1 MVGRTIAQPRSLD
14 ETLAKSQAS
23 MADQDFAK
31 PKAVKESFDP
41 SQQQP
46 LAHDRVKVKHGIT
59 FAHEDELPKL
69 PIPELESSLKKY
81 KNVLEPLQTRRE
93 QSDTAAAVEDFL
105 KSEGPELQDRLKKYA
120 FGKTSY
126 IEQFCN
132 LPKLLYRD
140 PCSNL
145 M

>member
-1 MVGRTIAQPRSLD
+1 MVGRTIAQPRSLY
-14 ETLAKSQAS
+14 ETLAQSQVG
-23 MADQDFAK
+23 MADQDFTK

-41 SQQQP
+41 PQQEP
-46 LAHDRVKVKHGIT
+46 LAHDGVKAKHGIT

-81 KNVLEPLQTRRE
+81 KDVLAPLQTRRE

-105 KSEGPELQDRLKKYA
+105 KTEGPELQDRLKKYA

-132 LPKLLYRD
+132 IPKVLCKD
-140 PCSNL
+140 PCSNSI
-145 M
+145 